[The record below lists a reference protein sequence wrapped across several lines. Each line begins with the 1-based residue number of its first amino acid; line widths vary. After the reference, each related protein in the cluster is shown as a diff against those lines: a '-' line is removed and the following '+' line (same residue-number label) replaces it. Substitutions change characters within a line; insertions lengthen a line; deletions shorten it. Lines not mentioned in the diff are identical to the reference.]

1 MQTMSPHFKKNL
13 LSKYA
18 TRFSLNR
25 VVNWG
30 LAKNCRGFSMLELVF
45 VIVIL
50 GVLAAIAIPRFSLTR
65 IDAQVV
71 AIENDINNAISAIQ
85 REVFSQNIDPKTLS
99 TAQIFTLA
107 GLSSSRWIV
116 QGNAIMLAK
125 NNTLDSENNCVSLN
139 FDSQMSIIS
148 FAITQKNDSSLCERL
163 LSRHPNG
170 GRQVY
175 LNSSNA
181 IF

>member
-1 MQTMSPHFKKNL
+1 MSLHFKKHF
-13 LSKYA
+13 SKNT
-18 TRFSLNR
+18 TRFRIFNR
-25 VVNWG
+25 VVKWSV
-30 LAKNCRGFSMLELVF
+30 ARHYPAFSMLELVF

-71 AIENDINNAISAIQ
+71 AIENDVNNAISAIQ
-85 REVFSQNIDPKTLS
+85 REVFSQNIDPKTL
-99 TAQIFTLA
+99 TTTQLFTLA

-125 NNTLDSENNCVSLN
+125 NNALDSENDCVSVN
-139 FDSQMSIIS
+139 FDAQNSTIS
-148 FAITQKNDSSLCERL
+148 FTITKKDSSSLCEKL
-163 LSRHPNG
+163 FSRHPNG
-170 GRQVY
+170 GREVH
-175 LNSSNA
+175 LNTSNA